1 MSMKGRG
8 RFFFAFSLSLHIMK
22 HIFPHRSA
30 MAWVITMLG
39 LFVFSVQVN
48 ADPSRQPRRV
58 STLPKGPAPAVHA
71 KRVIVVDYASG
82 RVLHEKKS
90 QERCA
95 VASTQKLLTALLV
108 AEQGNMAKNMV
119 YVQKTDTRVE
129 PSKIYIYSGEKYT
142 RATLVKALLVKSGN
156 DAARALAR
164 DVAGSQVKF
173 AQMMNARA
181 KRLGMKDSHFK
192 NAHGLTEAGQYST
205 ARDIAILARAAYS
218 NATLRSYMAVK
229 GYYFDPPGKRKKR
242 WFDNSNK
249 LLKRLKYC
257 NGMKTGTT
265 RASGKC
271 LVSSGTLNGRTVIV
285 VCLGSDSKHIW
296 DDSEK
301 LMKWALERPAAVV
314 PKAIPVP
321 E

>member
-1 MSMKGRG
+1 
-8 RFFFAFSLSLHIMK
+8 
-22 HIFPHRSA
+22 
-30 MAWVITMLG
+30 MLTAAHA
-39 LFVFSVQVN
+39 Q
-48 ADPSRQPRRV
+48 QPRRV
-58 STLPKGPAPAVHA
+58 STLPIGPAPAVHA
-71 KRVIVVDYASG
+71 KRVIVVDYDSG
-82 RVLHEKKS
+82 RVLHEKNS
-90 QERCA
+90 TQRCA
-95 VASTQKLLTALLV
+95 VASTQKLLTALCV
-108 AEQGNMAKNMV
+108 AEQGNMAGNMV
-119 YVQKTDTRVE
+119 YVQKTDTNVQ

-173 AQMMNARA
+173 SAVMNARA
-181 KRLGMKDSHFK
+181 KKLGMKDSHFI
-192 NAHGLTEAGQYST
+192 NAHGLTEKGQYST
-205 ARDIAILARAAYS
+205 ARDIAIVARAVYK
-218 NATLRSYMAVK
+218 NPTLRSYMGVK

-249 LLKRLKYC
+249 LLKKVKYC

-301 LMKWALERPAAVV
+301 LLKWALERPAAVA
-314 PKAIPVP
+314 PKAILVP